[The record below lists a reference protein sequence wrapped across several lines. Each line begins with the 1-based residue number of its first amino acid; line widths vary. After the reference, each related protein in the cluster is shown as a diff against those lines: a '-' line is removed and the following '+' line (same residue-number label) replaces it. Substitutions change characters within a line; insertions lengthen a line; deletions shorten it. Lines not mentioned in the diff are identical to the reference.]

1 MSDVLTV
8 GLIQARAKTDNLKA
22 ITKLNVWGVGFRD
35 VSILRQTPNL
45 EVLAMP
51 VNNISSL
58 KELAGLGKLREL
70 SVRNNKI
77 ASFTELQHLQLLD
90 SLEILWLDEN
100 PCADHPKY
108 RAIVMAMLPRLK
120 KLDNR
125 EVTEEE
131 RQAARKVDLAAL
143 LPTR

>member
-1 MSDVLTV
+1 MGDALTL
-8 GLIQARAKTDNLKA
+8 GLIQARTKTDNLRA

-35 VSILRQTPNL
+35 VSILRQMPNL

-58 KELAGLGKLREL
+58 KDLGGLHKLREL

-77 ASFTELQHLQLLD
+77 GSLAELRHLQPLE
-90 SLEILWLDEN
+90 SLELLWLDEN

-108 RAIVMAMLPRLK
+108 RATVVALLPRLK

-125 EVTEEE
+125 EIGEED
-131 RQAARKVDLAAL
+131 RQAARKVDLSSLA
-143 LPTR
+143 PR